1 MQVGGGRGRGEN
13 HIPFAVRRDLFICFC
28 HTIVTLRGFNNFFHR
43 GMICGKCY
51 RDRPEKMAVR
61 QNQDTKAS
69 S

>member
-43 GMICGKCY
+43 GMWTVLEGMDK
-51 RDRPEKMAVR
+51 K
-61 QNQDTKAS
+61 NGS
-69 S
+69 